1 MGIGV
6 IFMNVANFTQKLY
19 NFRTRRKPIRKGC
32 TMRSGVVMSL
42 GPWYGS
48 SLEAKEARI
57 ARPLNTYRDANQVRQ
72 ITEDCT
78 VNTTGIILCLYLLV
92 VFSQTQQ

>member
-1 MGIGV
+1 
-6 IFMNVANFTQKLY
+6 
-19 NFRTRRKPIRKGC
+19 
-32 TMRSGVVMSL
+32 MRSGVVMSL

-48 SLEAKEARI
+48 SLDAKEARM
-57 ARPLNTYRDANQVRQ
+57 ARPLNTYRDAHQVRG

-78 VNTTGIILCLYLLV
+78 VNMTGPTPTLCLYLLV

>member
-1 MGIGV
+1 
-6 IFMNVANFTQKLY
+6 
-19 NFRTRRKPIRKGC
+19 
-32 TMRSGVVMSL
+32 MRSGVVMSL

-48 SLEAKEARI
+48 SLDAKEARI
-57 ARPLNTYRDANQVRQ
+57 ARPLNTYRDANQVSE

-78 VNTTGIILCLYLLV
+78 INMTHDSEVIRCLYLLV